1 MKRSANAE
9 ALDHIKRGLEDCR
22 GLAKLDEPEATRL
35 ELELLRKLSAPLI
48 AVAGWSSP
56 DLEKIYAR
64 APRSSASCSS
74 RQTQSSIL
82 QGAVTIS
89 TCCEARCERPM
100 QSLIACLPWPIRRA
114 IRKNIAP
121 TSSKLR
127 AQRGWRLSI
136 PGRYG
141 EARALLEQMRSLYG
155 TSKHARHAFYYTT
168 EPAVMAQSYLAW
180 MDTIEGHD
188 QSSKTRIADA
198 LARAK
203 RLGHAF
209 SLCYG

>member
-1 MKRSANAE
+1 
-9 ALDHIKRGLEDCR
+9 
-22 GLAKLDEPEATRL
+22 
-35 ELELLRKLSAPLI
+35 
-48 AVAGWSSP
+48 
-56 DLEKIYAR
+56 
-64 APRSSASCSS
+64 
-74 RQTQSSIL
+74 
-82 QGAVTIS
+82 
-89 TCCEARCERPM
+89 
-100 QSLIACLPWPIRRA
+100 
-114 IRKNIAP
+114 
-121 TSSKLR
+121 
-127 AQRGWRLSI
+127 
-136 PGRYG
+136 
-141 EARALLEQMRSLYG
+141 MRSLYG